1 MNFFLFTIL
10 FSTSALTNIYLF
22 FVFVYYKKYGTFP
35 SYLLNVPYNLSYNS
49 IYYYSKAQLS
59 FIKTQNNIT
68 SYVKYVPFLNNL
80 LTYMKQDNSIY
91 LYTNINDNLTI
102 CSKFSEEQDLDY
114 KLILHYNPTEEKKK
128 SIQSLHHFQADYK
141 FIMTEITIHDKKFV
155 IHFTSNKYNYL
166 IVNNK
171 LDRDFINYFLKTHYN
186 IFIKDLEIE
195 NYTIKIIDHNVNIV
209 EFDNTKSLLVNKTE
223 YEIL

>member
-1 MNFFLFTIL
+1 
-10 FSTSALTNIYLF
+10 
-22 FVFVYYKKYGTFP
+22 VFIYYKKYGTIP
-35 SYLLNVPYNLSYNS
+35 NYLFNLSYNLSYNS
-49 IYYYSKAQLS
+49 IYYYSKAQIS

-68 SYVKYVPFLNNL
+68 SYVMSVPFLNNL
-80 LTYMKQDNSIY
+80 LTHVKSDNSIY
-91 LYTNINDNLTI
+91 TYTNINDNLTI

-166 IVNNK
+166 IVHNK
-171 LDRDFINYFLKTHYN
+171 LDKNFMNYFLKTHYTN
-186 IFIKDLEIE
+186 LVKDLDLEIE
-195 NYTIKIIDHNVNIV
+195 NYIIKIIDHNVNIV